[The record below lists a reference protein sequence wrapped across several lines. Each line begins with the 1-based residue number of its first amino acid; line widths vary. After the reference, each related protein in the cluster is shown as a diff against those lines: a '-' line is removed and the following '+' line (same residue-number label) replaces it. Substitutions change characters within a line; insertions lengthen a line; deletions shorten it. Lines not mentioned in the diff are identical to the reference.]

1 MVSLATVKAP
11 SSDAGAKLSE
21 DKSGRAAL
29 SIEQSMAQANGEE
42 PHATPSREG
51 PSAMFASDSTYSNQT
66 RTLQEAAIN

>member
-11 SSDAGAKLSE
+11 SNDAGAMLSE

-29 SIEQSMAQANGEE
+29 SIEHSMAQANGEE
-42 PHATPSREG
+42 PHASPSREG

-66 RTLQEAAIN
+66 RTLQDAAIN